1 MKNIKVAL
9 KSEFHSFKFRLFIGC
24 SAIFLLAIAA
34 SAWKIATDYKAA
46 VETTVSQTHNL
57 VLAIEA
63 HVVSDIDKMKA
74 PLDALVTTIMMRKA
88 DGMLTPSE
96 VKAILTSPLLPS
108 TSNYWFTF
116 INADG
121 IGVASSKE
129 LSVMGI
135 SFNHRDYF
143 NAQKNQSNDSIFIGE
158 PNIGKV
164 SLTRNYFISKRVE
177 DAQGGFL
184 GVIVAVVDTTA
195 LVKVLSSFCIT
206 NHYQLT

>member
-1 MKNIKVAL
+1 MKNIKLAP
-9 KSEFHSFKFRLFIGC
+9 KSGFQVFKFRLFIGC

-34 SAWKIATDYKAA
+34 AAWKIATDFKAA

-63 HVVSDIDKMKA
+63 HIVSDIDKMKA
-74 PLDALVTTIMMRKA
+74 PLDAVATTIMMRKA
-88 DGMLTPSE
+88 EGKLTPSE

-108 TSNYWFTF
+108 TSNYWLTF

-129 LSVMGI
+129 LSVLGV
-135 SFNHRDYF
+135 SFKHRDYF
-143 NAQKNQSNDSIFIGE
+143 NALKDRSNDSIFIGA

-184 GVIVAVVDTTA
+184 GVIVGVVDTTP
-195 LVKVLSSFCIT
+195 LVKVLVLICIE
-206 NHYQLT
+206 N